1 MIHQPTIGDLSEQ
14 LWQEE
19 KKFLIAHYARLLVDQ
34 VEADEVHLQLES
46 QTVQSLLVARLYV
59 DPELK
64 TRIANLFLSR
74 GEEEQWQE
82 AVRKDG
88 FLSEEPLDETDYLD
102 PANALFDNDDE
113 DDEDNEADE
122 GDFDQ
127 MDALFDD
134 DDEDD
139 QDNEADEGD
148 FDQMDALFDD
158 DDEDG
163 NSVDPTPS
171 FDPTIGHENED
182 TPGFEGSSV
191 EEKGSKVGK
200 RKPVE
205 SASKNQGKKSA
216 KKRKAN
222 AQEKTDQHAK
232 RSVNPLKGKEEQS
245 TSESQEEDQTKI
257 LENISYLV
265 SVDNLEQE
273 LGLQIIPEDRKI
285 LDKQLSKKLRD
296 PTIIAFIKGAQ
307 EEGLTLAMLPRL
319 PRFVRRGQLF
329 KVTGANL
336 VRSYPQHFAN
346 VQQIVL
352 KLRTEPFFLQE
363 TPKLDWAII
372 TSEALPDSLEK
383 NYTQQKQAIKTHA
396 QRYNAN
402 NRQVHRRNL
411 PAVLYDLIAVQLI
424 HHQNLLSQTA
434 DLTESRIGRQNQI
447 YINFGENGIRISD
460 INRHQT
466 HPQLG
471 VCPSW

>member
-1 MIHQPTIGDLSEQ
+1 MIHQPTIGDLSDQ

-34 VEADEVHLQLES
+34 VEADEVNLQLDD

-59 DPELK
+59 EPELK

-88 FLSEEPLDETDYLD
+88 SLTEEALENTDYLD
-102 PANALFDNDDE
+102 PADALFDEGGD
-113 DDEDNEADE
+113 DDEDNEDDE

-127 MDALFDD
+127 MDALFG
-134 DDEDD
+134 E
-139 QDNEADEGD
+139 EDEGD
-148 FDQMDALFDD
+148 N
-158 DDEDG
+158 EDG
-163 NSVDPTPS
+163 NSVDPTPG
-171 FDPTIGHENED
+171 FDPTVGHDNEDTPGFDPTVGHDNED

-191 EEKGSKVGK
+191 EGKESKVGK

-205 SASKNQGKKSA
+205 SASKNQGKNSA
-216 KKRKAN
+216 KKSKAN
-222 AQEKTDQHAK
+222 AQEKTDQRTK
-232 RSVNPLKGKEEQS
+232 RRVNLLKDKAEES
-245 TSESQEEDQTKI
+245 TSESQEEDRAKI

-265 SVDNLEQE
+265 SVDNLEQD

-296 PTIIAFIKGAQ
+296 PTVIAFIKGAQ

-336 VRSYPQHFAN
+336 VRSYPQYFAN

-363 TPKLDWAII
+363 TPKPDWAII
-372 TSEALPDSLEK
+372 TSEVLPDSLEK

-396 QRYNAN
+396 KRYNAN
-402 NRQVHRRNL
+402 ARQVHRRNL
-411 PAVLYDLIAVQLI
+411 PAVLYDLLVVQLI
-424 HHQNLLSQTA
+424 HQQNLLSQTA

-471 VCPSW
+471 ICPSW